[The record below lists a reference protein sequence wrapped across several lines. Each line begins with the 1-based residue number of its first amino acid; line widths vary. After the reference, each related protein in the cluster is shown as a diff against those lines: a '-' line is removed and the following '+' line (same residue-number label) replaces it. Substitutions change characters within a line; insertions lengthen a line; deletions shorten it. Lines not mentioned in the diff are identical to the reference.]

1 MRLYIYK
8 SFIKRLPLRLNEYP
22 NTVNGETPV
31 SLNTVGP
38 TCYSQCDIVVFFDT
52 FLPISLSCLFSNE
65 TLLLYLPIFS
75 SCFLYFVLLIT
86 SLLFLCWGMMFNST
100 RHSLF
105 CSHSSCYYYCD
116 YSVHHFF
123 MSITQ
128 LLIPQVH
135 CAFTCNLVVH
145 WGFSFLFFLY

>member
-1 MRLYIYK
+1 MRLYIYIYIFI

-52 FLPISLSCLFSNE
+52 FLPISLSCLLSNK

-75 SCFLYFVLLIT
+75 SCFLYFVLQIT
-86 SLLFLCWGMMFNST
+86 SLLFLCWGLMFNST

-105 CSHSSCYYYCD
+105 CSLFCSHSSYD
-116 YSVHHFF
+116 YSV
-123 MSITQ
+123 
-128 LLIPQVH
+128 PR
-135 CAFTCNLVVH
+135 
-145 WGFSFLFFLY
+145 LFHVYYSVTYSSSALCLYM